1 MDRRAWVERL
11 RLGLWDH
18 LTMATKIYLD
28 GVLID
33 DPRSLEEARQEA
45 LDRAEICFGQA
56 LDAGMPWA
64 GKVLQVDEASRQNL
78 TSAALG
84 AQLGFLPPGFAW
96 RMADNT
102 FLPLTAPERI
112 AMAAAGMAHYLALSG
127 RRWAMRDAA
136 RAAATREEADEIA
149 F

>member
-1 MDRRAWVERL
+1 M
-11 RLGLWDH
+11 
-18 LTMATKIYLD
+18 TKTYLD

-33 DPRSLEEARQEA
+33 DPRTLGDARQEA
-45 LDRAEICFGQA
+45 LDRADICFGQA
-56 LDAGMPWA
+56 LDAGMAWA
-64 GKVLQVDEASRQNL
+64 GKVLQIDEASRQNL

-84 AQLGFLPPGFAW
+84 AQLGLLPPGFAW

-102 FLPLTAPERI
+102 FLPLTAPELI
-112 AMAAAGMAHYLALSG
+112 AMAGAGMAHYLALSG

-136 RAAATREEADEIA
+136 RAATTREEADAIG